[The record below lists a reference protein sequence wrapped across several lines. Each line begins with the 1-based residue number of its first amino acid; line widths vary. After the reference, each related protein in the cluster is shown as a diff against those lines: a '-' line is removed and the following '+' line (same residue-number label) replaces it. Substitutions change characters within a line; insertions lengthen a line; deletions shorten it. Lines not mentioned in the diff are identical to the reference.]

1 MKKLF
6 VIIFLLFS
14 ISSSGQWVQMS
25 NGMGTNKIVK
35 AISSSGTSIFAGT
48 FGGVYLSTNS
58 GASWTSKL
66 LSNVEFT
73 SLLIKDNNIF
83 TGTWGSGVWLSTN
96 NGTTWMPSVVGLA
109 SLIVSAL
116 TYNSN
121 TLFAGT
127 FAGVCISTNNG
138 NSWSQTSLNNKDIR
152 SFAVNNN
159 NIFAGTWGNGV
170 WLSTNNGV
178 NWAQT
183 GLADKNVLSLAVSG
197 NNLFAGTEGSGV
209 YRSTNFGLT
218 WMHTTFNYSEAY
230 SLLTNNVN
238 LFSGGATYPSS
249 YSGIRFSTD
258 SGLSWINKNQGF
270 TIIPTV
276 YSFCIAGSYM
286 YAGTQGQSVWRRS
299 LSEIIGILYISA
311 EIPTEY
317 SLSQNYP
324 NPFNL
329 ATKIRFEIPSREGW
343 TRNADGVGLV
353 SLKVFDVAGREIQ
366 TLVNEELQPG
376 SYEVTFD
383 GTALNSGV
391 YFYQLVAGSYRETKR
406 MALIK

>member
-1 MKKLF
+1 
-6 VIIFLLFS
+6 
-14 ISSSGQWVQMS
+14 
-25 NGMGTNKIVK
+25 
-35 AISSSGTSIFAGT
+35 
-48 FGGVYLSTNS
+48 
-58 GASWTSKL
+58 
-66 LSNVEFT
+66 
-73 SLLIKDNNIF
+73 
-83 TGTWGSGVWLSTN
+83 
-96 NGTTWMPSVVGLA
+96 
-109 SLIVSAL
+109 
-116 TYNSN
+116 
-121 TLFAGT
+121 
-127 FAGVCISTNNG
+127 
-138 NSWSQTSLNNKDIR
+138 
-152 SFAVNNN
+152 
-159 NIFAGTWGNGV
+159 
-170 WLSTNNGV
+170 
-178 NWAQT
+178 
-183 GLADKNVLSLAVSG
+183 
-197 NNLFAGTEGSGV
+197 
-209 YRSTNFGLT
+209 
-218 WMHTTFNYSEAY
+218 
-230 SLLTNNVN
+230 
-238 LFSGGATYPSS
+238 
-249 YSGIRFSTD
+249 
-258 SGLSWINKNQGF
+258 
-270 TIIPTV
+270 
-276 YSFCIAGSYM
+276 M